1 MSRIPHYLI
10 EGMITSSFALGANT
24 SYIYVRGE
32 YYYVIAI
39 LEKAIKEAYEAGML
53 GNNIQGSSY
62 SLDMAL
68 HTSAGRYICGEET
81 ALINALEGKRANP
94 RFKPPFPQ
102 VSGLWGRP
110 TLVLSHSDD
119 TVVTNF
125 VALSTRTAE
134 SITNAKSVHYGVD
147 LRGKRR
153 YLRLAVTTATTTN
166 DGVTVCCG
174 ATLSQLE
181 NAPNG
186 TTGVADSVVFV

>member
-1 MSRIPHYLI
+1 MLNERLVNDTLLI
-10 EGMITSSFALGANT
+10 SPRAMTNSATNTANLDTKGGNYATIRVALSSALNT
-24 SYIYVRGE
+24 
-32 YYYVIAI
+32 
-39 LEKAIKEAYEAGML
+39 
-53 GNNIQGSSY
+53 
-62 SLDMAL
+62 
-68 HTSAGRYICGEET
+68 
-81 ALINALEGKRANP
+81 NAVG
-94 RFKPPFPQ
+94 
-102 VSGLWGRP
+102 P

-134 SITNAKSVHYGVD
+134 SIVAAKSVHYGVD
-147 LRGKRR
+147 LRGKKR

-186 TTGVADSVVFV
+186 TTGVADAVVFV